1 MPRITSRPTLVR
13 GRVARVTKLDNCA
26 RPVYGEYSQAVTE
39 GVVSAAFTANTAETE
54 AIETTGMSGRRL
66 VWEPSITE
74 FAGYALV
81 LTFARVEFDVFEI
94 ITGMP
99 LVFNEA
105 GAVVGIEADTKIKLS
120 DWGFG
125 LEIFAG
131 ATGTDV
137 CDDPDAEGEFGYLL
151 LPRMQGGILGDFTI
165 ENASISFTITGAQT
179 RDGNRWGRGP
189 YAVERNAAGVA
200 GPLFQPVSPTAALRM
215 QVTTVA
221 PPAEFLGARPLLD
234 PSIAALTGVV
244 AGAGDTPLEVD
255 LTVTPAATGP
265 VYWEFGDGTWDFVVA
280 PGATSHTYAEAG
292 IYTVR
297 ATQNGVAV
305 ATTEVEV
312 PFP

>member
-1 MPRITSRPTLVR
+1 MPRISSRPTLVR
-13 GRVARVTKLDNCA
+13 GRVARVTKLDNCG
-26 RPVYGEYSQAVTE
+26 RLVYGEYSQAVTE
-39 GVVSAAFTANTAETE
+39 GVVSAAFTANTTETE
-54 AIETTGMSGRRL
+54 AIEVTGMSGRRL

-74 FAGYALV
+74 FAGYGIV
-81 LTFARVEFDVFEI
+81 LTFARVEFEVFEI

-99 LVFNEA
+99 LVFDER
-105 GAVVGIEADTKIKLS
+105 GAVVGIEADTKIKLT

-151 LPRMQGGILGDFTI
+151 LPRLQGGILGDFTI
-165 ENASISFTITGAQT
+165 ENGNVSFTVTGAQT

-221 PPAEFLGARPLLD
+221 PPAEFVGARPLLN
-234 PSIAALTGVV
+234 PSGAALTTVS
-244 AGAGDTPLEVD
+244 ATDGDEPLEVS
-255 LTVTPAATGP
+255 LTVSPAATAP
-265 VYWEFGDGTWDFVVA
+265 VYWEFGDGTWDFVAA
-280 PGATSHTYAEAG
+280 PGATSHVFSEPGT
-292 IYTVR
+292 YTVR
-297 ATQNGVAV
+297 ASQNGQVW
-305 ATTEVEV
+305 ATTETVV
-312 PFP
+312 D